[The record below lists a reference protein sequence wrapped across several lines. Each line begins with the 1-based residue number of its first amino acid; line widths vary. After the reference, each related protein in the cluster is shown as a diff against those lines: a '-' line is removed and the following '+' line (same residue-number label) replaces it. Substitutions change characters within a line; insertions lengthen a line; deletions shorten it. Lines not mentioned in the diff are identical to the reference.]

1 MNDTS
6 RKPTLGRIARWFD
19 PRGRE
24 PGTWAFILNRTTAL
38 GLTFYL
44 YLHLIVLGKLAQGPE
59 AYDSFIAMAKSPLY
73 ITGEFLVVAAVLI
86 HGLNGLRVALN
97 SFGYAVPY
105 QRQLFYGLMAL
116 ALIGS
121 VIFGIRMYT
130 A

>member
-6 RKPTLGRIARWFD
+6 RKPTLGHIARWFD

-24 PGTWAFILNRTTAL
+24 PGTWAFILNRVTAL
-38 GLTFYL
+38 GLTLYL
-44 YLHLIVLGKLAQGPE
+44 YMHLIVLGKLSQGPE
-59 AYDSFIAMAKSPLY
+59 AYDGFLAFIKSPIY
-73 ITGEFLVVAAVLI
+73 VTGEFLVVAAVLI

-105 QRQLFYGLMAL
+105 QRQLFYGLMVI
-116 ALIGS
+116 ALIGC